1 MRSSTFPD
9 SVAHRNQSKL
19 PARCYTPDLVE
30 FFTRTLVGR
39 FICLAVVLVAEVTA
53 LTVWVDNDTLP
64 RSGRLLPL
72 LHDWGPAVVRGAI
85 AFAAVFLTFALLKC
99 RAALEKVALSPIQRR
114 WLAGHILLALGF
126 VWASKQLYSGQLPDF
141 NPDLLV
147 AAWAVTGLVAAAL
160 AALAFLTMKTW
171 WQIRKA
177 TGSLWAVALSTA
189 LVASFFTRPARAL
202 WEPATRLTFAM
213 VKFMLSWLLPE
224 ATTVAEKATIHAP
237 HFSVII
243 APECSGL
250 EGAALIMVFTI
261 AWLWLFR
268 QESRFP
274 WALALLPAGVVVLF
288 ILNAVRLTAL
298 VWIGNAG
305 AQKIA
310 AGGFHS
316 QAGWISFNAVAFGL
330 SVVARRSP
338 WFSTRTAHVE
348 ANRTTEDATG
358 AFLIPFLAI
367 LAVGMLARAASAGF
381 ESLYPLRLVAG
392 GVALWTLRRS
402 YRNCD
407 WRFGWSAPVT
417 GLAVFVLWVGLE
429 RAFGTP
435 SSSSA
440 IPAALD
446 AMSTPARILWLTAR
460 VLAASITVPIAE
472 ELAFRG
478 YLMRRLVAADFE
490 KLDPRR
496 FTWFSLAVS
505 SVVFGAMHG
514 SSWLAGCAAGLAYGW
529 LYTRRGRIGD
539 PVVAHATTNIL
550 LAVCVLTFRQW
561 QLW

>member
-1 MRSSTFPD
+1 MI
-9 SVAHRNQSKL
+9 
-19 PARCYTPDLVE
+19 E
-30 FFTRTLVGR
+30 FLTQTLVGR
-39 FICLAVVLVAEVTA
+39 FVCLALLLVAEVTA
-53 LTVWVDNDTLP
+53 LSVWVDNDTLP
-64 RSGRLLPL
+64 RTGHLLPL
-72 LHDWGPAVVRGAI
+72 LHDWGAAVVRGAI
-85 AFAAVFLTFALLKC
+85 AFAAVFLTFALPKC
-99 RAALEKVALSPIQRR
+99 RTALERVALLPIQPR
-114 WLAGHILLALGF
+114 WLAGHVLLALGF
-126 VWASKQLYSGQLPDF
+126 VWASKQLYSGRVPDF

-147 AAWAVTGLVAAAL
+147 AAWAVTGLVAVAL
-160 AALAFLTMKTW
+160 AALAFLALKTW
-171 WQIRKA
+171 RQIFDA

-202 WEPATRLTFAM
+202 WEPATRLTFTM

-250 EGAALIMVFTI
+250 EGAALILVFMI
-261 AWLWLFR
+261 VWLWLFR

-338 WFSTRTAHVE
+338 WFSTRTQHVE
-348 ANRTTEDATG
+348 HSRTTEDATG

-367 LAVGMLARAASAGF
+367 LGIGMLARAASAGF

-392 GVALWTLRRS
+392 GLPLWIFRRR
-402 YRNCD
+402 YMDCD
-407 WRFGWSAPVT
+407 WRFGWSAPVA
-417 GLAVFVLWVGLE
+417 GIVVFVLWVGLD
-429 RAFGTP
+429 RVLGTA
-435 SSSSA
+435 SSSSP

-446 AMSTPARILWLTAR
+446 AMSAPGRIFWLTAR

-478 YLMRRLVAADFE
+478 YLMRRLVAADFDRV
-490 KLDPRR
+490 DPRR
-496 FTWFSLAVS
+496 FTWFSLALS
-505 SVVFGAMHG
+505 SIVFGAMHG
-514 SSWLAGCAAGLAYGW
+514 SSWLAGSASGLVYGW
-529 LYTRRGRIGD
+529 LYVRSGRIGD
-539 PVVAHATTNIL
+539 PVVAHATTNAL
-550 LAVCVLTFRQW
+550 LAVCVLTLRQW
-561 QLW
+561 QFW

>member
-1 MRSSTFPD
+1 MIGFII
-9 SVAHRNQSKL
+9 
-19 PARCYTPDLVE
+19 
-30 FFTRTLVGR
+30 RTLLGR
-39 FICLAVVLVAEVTA
+39 FVCLAVLLVAEVTA
-53 LTVWVDNDTLP
+53 LSVWVDNDTLA
-64 RSGRLLPL
+64 RTGHLLPL

-99 RAALEKVALSPIQRR
+99 RAALERVALFPIQPW
-114 WLAGHILLALGF
+114 WLAAHALLALGF
-126 VWASKQLYSGQLPDF
+126 VWASKHLYSGRLLDF

-147 AAWAVTGLVAAAL
+147 AAWAATGLAAAAL
-160 AALAFLTMKTW
+160 AALAFLTVKTW
-171 WQIRKA
+171 RQILDA
-177 TGSLWAVALSTA
+177 TGSLWAVALATA
-189 LVASFFTRPARAL
+189 LVASFFTRPARSL

-213 VKFMLSWLLPE
+213 VKFMLSWVLPE
-224 ATTVAEKATIHAP
+224 ATAVAEKATIHAP

-288 ILNAVRLTAL
+288 VLNAVRLTAL

-338 WFSTRTAHVE
+338 WFSMRTKHVE
-348 ANRTTEDATG
+348 PSRTTEDATG

-367 LAVGMLARAASAGF
+367 LGTGMLARAASAGF
-381 ESLYPLRLVAG
+381 ESLYPLRLLAA

-402 YRNCD
+402 YRDCD
-407 WRFGWSAPVT
+407 WRFGWAAPAAGV
-417 GLAVFVLWVGLE
+417 GVFVLWVGLE
-429 RAFGTP
+429 RILGNA
-435 SSSSA
+435 SSSSP

-446 AMSTPARILWLTAR
+446 AMSLPARIFWLTAR

-490 KLDPRR
+490 RVDPRR
-496 FTWFSLAVS
+496 VTWFSLAVS
-505 SVVFGAMHG
+505 SIVFGAMHG
-514 SSWLAGCAAGLAYGW
+514 SSWLAGSASGLVYGW
-529 LYTRRGRIGD
+529 LYARRGRLGD
-539 PVVAHATTNIL
+539 PVVAHGSTNIL
-550 LAVCVLTFRQW
+550 LAVCVLAFRQW

>member
-1 MRSSTFPD
+1 M
-9 SVAHRNQSKL
+9 VG
-19 PARCYTPDLVE
+19 

-39 FICLAVVLVAEVTA
+39 FVCLALLLVAEVTA
-53 LTVWVDNDTLP
+53 LSVWVDNDTLP
-64 RSGRLLPL
+64 RGGHLLPL
-72 LHDWGPAVVRGAI
+72 LHDWGAAAVRGAI
-85 AFAAVFLTFALLKC
+85 AFAAMFLTFALLKC
-99 RAALEKVALSPIQRR
+99 RNALERVALPPIQPR
-114 WLAGHILLALGF
+114 WLAGHVLFALGF

-147 AAWAVTGLVAAAL
+147 ASWALTGLTTVAL
-160 AALAFLTMKTW
+160 AALAFLAPTTW
-171 WQIRKA
+171 RQIAEA
-177 TGSLWAVALSTA
+177 TGSLWVVALSTA

-202 WEPATRLTFAM
+202 WEPVTRLTFTM
-213 VKFMLSWLLPE
+213 VKFMLSWLLPD
-224 ATTVAEKATIHAP
+224 ATMVPEKAMIHAP

-250 EGAALIMVFTI
+250 EGAALILVFTI

-268 QESRFP
+268 QEVRFP

-305 AQKIA
+305 AKQIA

-338 WFSTRTAHVE
+338 WFSIGTKHAEPIRTA
-348 ANRTTEDATG
+348 EDATG

-367 LAVGMLARAASAGF
+367 LGVGMLARAASAGF
-381 ESLYPLRLVAG
+381 ESLYPLRLAAAG
-392 GVALWTLRRS
+392 LALWIFRRS
-402 YRNCD
+402 YKDLD
-407 WRFGWSAPVT
+407 WRFGWAAPSAGV
-417 GLAVFVLWVGLE
+417 AVFVLWVGLE
-429 RAFGTP
+429 RVFGTA

-446 AMSTPARILWLTAR
+446 AMSAPGRIFWLTAR

-490 KLDPRR
+490 TVDPRR
-496 FTWFSLAVS
+496 YTWFALAVS
-505 SVVFGAMHG
+505 SLVFGAMHG
-514 SSWLAGCAAGLAYGW
+514 SSWIAGSAAGLVYGW
-529 LYTRRGRIGD
+529 LYTRSGRIGD

-550 LAVCVLTFRQW
+550 LVVCVLALRQW
-561 QLW
+561 QFW